1 MNILFTTFTYYP
13 ETSGVSVAVQTL
25 TEGMAAKGHNVT
37 VVSSNYGK
45 KLPSES
51 ICNNVKI
58 IRKNFSVNLFKKYVG
73 DVNGYIDFVV
83 NYPKDVLVLEC
94 IQCYTTDILLSR
106 LKDMNCKIILH
117 SHGGPGLHDKPFAW
131 EGDIIHTIGH
141 THNWCRWKKYYKYTL
156 PSAAKYIDVALCLS
170 LCASD
175 LAFMNKTMKRVELLE
190 NAANSIFFNE
200 ELYKKD
206 ISKIVQIRNDDY
218 VLCIANYIPNKRQD
232 DIIKAFAKIHNEKCS
247 LVMVGSKKNKFF
259 EKLDRLSKKVNREN
273 GKEIILLTGVERSY
287 FPSLIH
293 NSKLFVMASKHEE
306 YPVSLVEAMA
316 CGTPFVSTNAGCSRL
331 LPGGV
336 TVVNRSELAVFMDM
350 VESHEDIRE
359 YLSKQG
365 RRYACEHNTTKLY
378 IDKFEDILY
387 SIQ

>member
-1 MNILFTTFTYYP
+1 
-13 ETSGVSVAVQTL
+13 
-25 TEGMAAKGHNVT
+25 
-37 VVSSNYGK
+37 
-45 KLPSES
+45 
-51 ICNNVKI
+51 
-58 IRKNFSVNLFKKYVG
+58 
-73 DVNGYIDFVV
+73 
-83 NYPKDVLVLEC
+83 
-94 IQCYTTDILLSR
+94 
-106 LKDMNCKIILH
+106 
-117 SHGGPGLHDKPFAW
+117 
-131 EGDIIHTIGH
+131 
-141 THNWCRWKKYYKYTL
+141 
-156 PSAAKYIDVALCLS
+156 
-170 LCASD
+170 
-175 LAFMNKTMKRVELLE
+175 
-190 NAANSIFFNE
+190 
-200 ELYKKD
+200 
-206 ISKIVQIRNDDY
+206 
-218 VLCIANYIPNKRQD
+218 
-232 DIIKAFAKIHNEKCS
+232 
-247 LVMVGSKKNKFF
+247 MVGSKKNKFF

-336 TVVNRSELAVFMDM
+336 TVVDRSELAVFMDM